1 MKASFVH
8 ENKQKVTKECACSR
22 NTLYLGVY
30 ICIVVSM
37 IHIQLEHQYYINIS
51 IDFIK
56 KKIFSNYC
64 ILWEVNIN
72 LQKNVV
78 CQTGGFG
85 RNLKDP
91 IE

>member
-37 IHIQLEHQYYINIS
+37 IHIQLEHRYYINIS

-56 KKIFSNYC
+56 EKNIQQLLYFMGSKYQFAKKRGMPNWG
-64 ILWEVNIN
+64 LW
-72 LQKNVV
+72 
-78 CQTGGFG
+78 
-85 RNLKDP
+85 
-91 IE
+91 